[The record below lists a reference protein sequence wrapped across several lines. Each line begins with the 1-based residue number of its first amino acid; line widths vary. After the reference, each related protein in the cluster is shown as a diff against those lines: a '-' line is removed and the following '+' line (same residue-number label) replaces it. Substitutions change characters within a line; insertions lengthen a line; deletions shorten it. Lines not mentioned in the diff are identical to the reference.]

1 MPHFMIR
8 WQFTSTSAKAL
19 VGKPHD
25 RTGAA
30 KALVEGFGGKLHS
43 YYLALGEYD
52 GVAIC
57 EFKDNTAAVACSM
70 SATATGGFSRF
81 ERDWCK
87 TGGQAATAVGGNE
100 SLAGWNFCP
109 NSEPSVPL

>member
-30 KALVEGFGGKLHS
+30 KALVEGFGGKLNS

-52 GVAIC
+52 GVAIVNFRTTKQLSPARC
-57 EFKDNTAAVACSM
+57 RQRPQA
-70 SATATGGFSRF
+70 GFPVSRL
-81 ERDWCK
+81 RHC
-87 TGGQAATAVGGNE
+87 
-100 SLAGWNFCP
+100 
-109 NSEPSVPL
+109 

>member
-1 MPHFMIR
+1 MIR

-30 KALVEGFGGKLHS
+30 TALVEGFRGKLNS

-57 EFKDNTAAVACSM
+57 KFPDNTAAAACSM
-70 SATATGGFSRF
+70 AATASGGFSHF
-81 ERDWCK
+81 
-87 TGGQAATAVGGNE
+87 
-100 SLAGWNFCP
+100 
-109 NSEPSVPL
+109 